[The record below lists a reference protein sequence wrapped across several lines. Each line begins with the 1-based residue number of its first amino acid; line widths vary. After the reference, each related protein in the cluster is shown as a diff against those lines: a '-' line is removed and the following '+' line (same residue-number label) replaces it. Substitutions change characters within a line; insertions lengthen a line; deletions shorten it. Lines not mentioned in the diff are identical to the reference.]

1 MYKDKKAPTI
11 LVIGSFMM
19 DMVVRTPHAPREGE
33 TVIGTSFERFPGGKG
48 ANQAVASARL
58 GGNVIMAGKVGMD
71 DYGDEFINIL
81 NKENIN
87 TQFILQDSKYVT
99 GIGSIILEENGR
111 NRIIVVPGANLQ
123 YSTKNVED
131 IKIVIQ
137 KADIILTQL
146 EMDLMITKKVINL
159 AHEYNIPI
167 ILNPAPARELS
178 DTLLKKVSYITPNE
192 SEAQFLT
199 GIKVKNLDS
208 AKKASNLLL
217 KKGCKNVILTLG
229 EQGVL
234 ITNHFGYSFI
244 QGYRVKTI
252 DTVAAGDAFN
262 GAFAVKIASETK
274 LIKASEYANAVGAL
288 TVTKK
293 GAIPSLPSVEDV
305 KVFLSQNKIEN

>member
-229 EQGVL
+229 
-234 ITNHFGYSFI
+234 
-244 QGYRVKTI
+244 
-252 DTVAAGDAFN
+252 
-262 GAFAVKIASETK
+262 
-274 LIKASEYANAVGAL
+274 
-288 TVTKK
+288 
-293 GAIPSLPSVEDV
+293 
-305 KVFLSQNKIEN
+305 

>member
-262 GAFAVKIASETK
+262 GALAVQIASGTK